1 MNVRAVLAVLG
12 FILVIVGILMGAA
25 LPFSYWFG
33 GEDALA
39 IIVSLA
45 ITLAAGSTLWFIGRE
60 QRHDVGKRE
69 GFAIVAFGWV
79 VASLFGCLPFIFSGV
94 IPSFTDAFF
103 ETMSGFTTT
112 GATILPNIEAVPSGV
127 LFWRSLTQ
135 WIGGM
140 GIILLSVAILPLL
153 GVGGMQLFNA
163 EVPGLTVEKLTPRI
177 SQTARILWMV
187 YALFTALEAGLLMIG
202 GMSLFDALCHSFT
215 TLSTG
220 GFSTKNASIAHFQ
233 SPFIQYVII
242 IFMFLAATNFT
253 LHYRALKGDVKRY
266 FHNDEFVFYILL
278 VLGVVLVVSIGIAS
292 DYLPGVEEKFR
303 SVLFQVVSITTTTGF
318 ITADYQ
324 LWAPAVQLIFLLM
337 MFHGGSAGSTAGGI
351 KLARILLMVKNGFN
365 EIKRLVHPKAV
376 IPVRFNGRAVEQ
388 EIITEVLAFFGLFI
402 SLFVFMTIV
411 MAALGMDIKS
421 AAGAV
426 AATLGNIGPGF
437 GSVGPVDTYAHV
449 PVLGKWVLSFCMLTG
464 RLELFTI
471 LVLFSPV
478 FWKR

>member
-12 FILVIVGILMGAA
+12 FILIVVGVLMGAA
-25 LPFSYWFG
+25 LPFSFQLG
-33 GEDALA
+33 GGDGLA
-39 IIVSLA
+39 IIVSSA
-45 ITLAAGSTLWFIGRE
+45 ITLFAGISLWLFGRAE
-60 QRHDVGKRE
+60 RHDVGKRE
-69 GFAIVAFGWV
+69 GFAIVALGWV
-79 VASLFGCLPFIFSGV
+79 VASLFGCLPFILSGV

-112 GATILPNIEAVPSGV
+112 GATILPNIEAVPFGV

-153 GVGGMQLFNA
+153 GVGGMQLFDA

-177 SQTARILWMV
+177 SHTARILWMV

-242 IFMFLAATNFT
+242 TFMFIAATNFT
-253 LHYRALKGDVKRY
+253 LHYRALKGDVKGY
-266 FHNDEFVFYILL
+266 FQNNEFVFYLL
-278 VLGVVLVVSIGIAS
+278 VVLGAVLVVSIGIAS

-303 SVLFQVVSITTTTGF
+303 AALFQAVSITTTTGF

-324 LWAPAVQLIFLLM
+324 LWAPAVQLIFMLM
-337 MFHGGSAGSTAGGI
+337 MFHGGSAGSTAGGM
-351 KLARILLMVKNGFN
+351 KLARILLMLKNGSN